1 MSDGAGH
8 FGYDRNTLLD
18 VLNRGW
24 RVWGENPSRGKPL
37 MLADVD
43 GCCLPTTA

>member
-1 MSDGAGH
+1 
-8 FGYDRNTLLD
+8 LD

-37 MLADVD
+37 TLADVD
-43 GCCLPTTA
+43 GCMPTAEGRTVVRCTAFNPW